1 MSGGGEIVTLLGLAQ
16 VNHAD
21 AVGNTAASAITGMV
35 STMVAS
41 VAVSI
46 AATIGAREIFF
57 LLRYAALE

>member
-1 MSGGGEIVTLLGLAQ
+1 MTLLGLAQ